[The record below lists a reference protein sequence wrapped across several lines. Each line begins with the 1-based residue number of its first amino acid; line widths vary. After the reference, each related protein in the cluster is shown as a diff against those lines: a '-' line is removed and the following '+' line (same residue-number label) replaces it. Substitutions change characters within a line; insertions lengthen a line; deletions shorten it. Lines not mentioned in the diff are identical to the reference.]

1 MSDNAGAP
9 SEWAHTSQRPAEKEE
24 KVPFRAVT
32 LFASL
37 LVGLVLV
44 GALSY
49 VFPAGDDRMAAE
61 LLVDRNTRIFPY
73 PFTIQNVMWLAFCAA
88 AGELVVRH
96 FTGRREGEQI
106 HLGLLP
112 EDDQTILRKRDLAPI
127 YHRVV
132 ESDPER
138 RYLLQR
144 LLTGALLQ
152 FRNSG
157 SVDQV
162 NSMTNVSL
170 ELYQHEIEL
179 RYNMLRYVIWL
190 IPTLGFIGTVLG
202 IAFAMR
208 SAGVMFAGASIMDG
222 TIGPEM
228 MEQLTGDLG
237 VAFYTTL
244 LALLQSAVLMFAM
257 HIMQGKEEGALNRI
271 GQYCLGNLSN
281 RLQEERVPASGSG
294 AAPTAGGKQGRSE
307 QGRSEQGQKQVDG
320 Q

>member
-1 MSDNAGAP
+1 MSDRAGAP
-9 SEWAHTSQRPAEKEE
+9 SEGAHTAQRPAERDEQ
-24 KVPFRAVT
+24 VPFRAVT

-37 LVGLVLV
+37 LVGIILV

-49 VFPAGDDRMAAE
+49 VFPAGTDSVGAE

-73 PFTIQNVMWLAFCAA
+73 PFTIQNVMWLAFCVA

-96 FTGRREGEQI
+96 STGRREGDQI
-106 HLGLLP
+106 YLGLLP
-112 EDDQTILRKRDLAPI
+112 EDDDTILHKRDLTPI
-127 YHRVV
+127 YARVV

-162 NSMTNVSL
+162 NSMVNVSL

-208 SAGVMFAGASIMDG
+208 TAGVMFAGASIVEG
-222 TIGPEM
+222 SIGPEM
-228 MEQLTGDLG
+228 MEQVTGDLG

-244 LALLQSAVLMFAM
+244 LALLQSALLMFAM

-271 GQYCLGNLSN
+271 GQYCLNNLSN
-281 RLQEERVPASGSG
+281 RLHEERSSG
-294 AAPTAGGKQGRSE
+294 GR
-307 QGRSEQGQKQVDG
+307 
-320 Q
+320 

>member
-1 MSDNAGAP
+1 MSDDAGTP
-9 SEWAHTSQRPAEKEE
+9 SEWADTSQQPAERDDRI
-24 KVPFRAVT
+24 PFRAVT
-32 LFASL
+32 LFTSL
-37 LVGLVLV
+37 LVGLVLI
-44 GALSY
+44 GALSW
-49 VFPAGDDRMAAE
+49 VFPAGDDSMAAE

-73 PFTIQNVMWLAFCAA
+73 PFTIQNVMWLAFCVA

-106 HLGLLP
+106 YLGLLP
-112 EDDQTILRKRDLAPI
+112 EDDETILRKRDLTPI
-127 YHRVV
+127 YQRTV

-162 NSMTNVSL
+162 NSMINVSL

-190 IPTLGFIGTVLG
+190 IPTLGFVGTVLG

-208 SAGVMFAGASIMDG
+208 TAGVMFAGASIMEG
-222 TIGPEM
+222 SIGPEM
-228 MEQLTGDLG
+228 MEQVTGDLG

-281 RLQEERVPASGSG
+281 RLHEERGPDRG
-294 AAPTAGGKQGRSE
+294 
-307 QGRSEQGQKQVDG
+307 
-320 Q
+320 

>member
-1 MSDNAGAP
+1 MSAREPGRPEWPQSAPQPVDSAAG
-9 SEWAHTSQRPAEKEE
+9 EE
-24 KVPFRAVT
+24 GIPFRAVI

-37 LVGLVLV
+37 LAGIALV
-44 GALSY
+44 GVLSY
-49 VFPAGDDRMAAE
+49 VFPAGDDSVGAE

-73 PFTIQNVMWLAFCAA
+73 PFTIQNIMWMAFCAA
-88 AGELVVRH
+88 AGELIVRH
-96 FTGRREGEQI
+96 VTGRRERAQI

-112 EDDQTILRKRDLAPI
+112 EDDETILRRHDLTPI

-132 ESDPER
+132 QSDPER
-138 RYLLQR
+138 RHLLQR

-162 NSMTNVSL
+162 NSMINVSL
-170 ELYQHEIEL
+170 ELYQHELEL

-190 IPTLGFIGTVLG
+190 IPTLGFVGTVLG

-208 SAGVMFAGASIMDG
+208 TAGVMFAGASI
-222 TIGPEM
+222 TEATLGPEM

-257 HIMQGKEEGALNRI
+257 HVMQGKEEGALNRI
-271 GQYCLGNLSN
+271 GQYCLANLSN
-281 RLQEERVPASGSG
+281 RLHEERIPSG
-294 AAPTAGGKQGRSE
+294 Q
-307 QGRSEQGQKQVDG
+307 
-320 Q
+320 

>member
-9 SEWAHTSQRPAEKEE
+9 SERAHATGRPAERDEQ
-24 KVPFRAVT
+24 VPFRAVT
-32 LFASL
+32 LFVSL
-37 LVGLVLV
+37 LVGIVLV

-49 VFPAGDDRMAAE
+49 VFPAGDDSMAAE

-73 PFTIQNVMWLAFCAA
+73 PFTIQNVMWVAFCVA

-96 FTGRREGEQI
+96 LTGRREGEQI

-112 EDDQTILRKRDLAPI
+112 EDDRTILRKGDLTPI
-127 YHRVV
+127 YNRVV

-144 LLTGALLQ
+144 LLTGAILQ

-190 IPTLGFIGTVLG
+190 IPTLGFIGTVTG

-208 SAGVMFAGASIMDG
+208 TAGVMFAGASIMEG
-222 TIGPEM
+222 SIGPEM

-244 LALLQSAVLMFAM
+244 LALMQSAVLMFAM
-257 HIMQGKEEGALNRI
+257 HVMQGKEEGALNRI

-281 RLQEERVPASGSG
+281 RLHEERSP
-294 AAPTAGGKQGRSE
+294 GRP
-307 QGRSEQGQKQVDG
+307 
-320 Q
+320 

>member
-1 MSDNAGAP
+1 MSDNADAP
-9 SEWAHTSQRPAEKEE
+9 PKRAHTPQRPVERDEQ
-24 KVPFRAVT
+24 VPFRAVT
-32 LFASL
+32 LFVSL
-37 LVGLVLV
+37 LAGIVLV

-49 VFPAGDDRMAAE
+49 VFPAGADSVGAE

-73 PFTIQNVMWLAFCAA
+73 PFTIQNVMWLGFCMA
-88 AGELVVRH
+88 AGELAVRH
-96 FTGRREGEQI
+96 FTGRREGDQI
-106 HLGLLP
+106 YLGLLP
-112 EDDQTILRKRDLAPI
+112 EDDETILRKSDLTPI
-127 YHRVV
+127 YERVV

-162 NSMTNVSL
+162 NSMVNLSL

-208 SAGVMFAGASIMDG
+208 SAGVMFAGASIVDG

-257 HIMQGKEEGALNRI
+257 HIMRGKEEGALNRI

-281 RLQEERVPASGSG
+281 RLHEERSP
-294 AAPTAGGKQGRSE
+294 GGR
-307 QGRSEQGQKQVDG
+307 
-320 Q
+320 

>member
-1 MSDNAGAP
+1 MSDKPGAP
-9 SEWAHTSQRPAEKEE
+9 SKGPHTSQRPAERDEQ
-24 KVPFRAVT
+24 VPFRAVT

-37 LVGLVLV
+37 MVGIILV

-49 VFPAGDDRMAAE
+49 VFPAGTDSVGAE

-73 PFTIQNVMWLAFCAA
+73 PFTIQNVMWLAFCVA

-96 FTGRREGEQI
+96 STGRREGEQI
-106 HLGLLP
+106 YLGLLP
-112 EDDQTILRKRDLAPI
+112 EDDETILRKRDLTPI
-127 YHRVV
+127 FERVV

-162 NSMTNVSL
+162 NSMVNVSL

-208 SAGVMFAGASIMDG
+208 TAGVMFAGASIVEG
-222 TIGPEM
+222 SIGPEM
-228 MEQLTGDLG
+228 MEQVTGDLG

-244 LALLQSAVLMFAM
+244 LALLQSALLMFAM

-271 GQYCLGNLSN
+271 GQYCLNNLSN
-281 RLQEERVPASGSG
+281 RLHEERSSG
-294 AAPTAGGKQGRSE
+294 R
-307 QGRSEQGQKQVDG
+307 R
-320 Q
+320 

>member
-1 MSDNAGAP
+1 MRESDNAGAP
-9 SEWAHTSQRPAEKEE
+9 SESPSESPTESPSESPSEPPSGSPSEWSHTSQRPADRDEQ
-24 KVPFRAVT
+24 VPFRAVT
-32 LFASL
+32 LFTSL
-37 LVGLVLV
+37 LVGILLV

-49 VFPAGDDRMAAE
+49 LFPAGDDSMAAE

-73 PFTIQNVMWLAFCAA
+73 PFTIQNVMWIAFCVA

-106 HLGLLP
+106 YLGLLP
-112 EDDQTILRKRDLAPI
+112 EDDETILRKRDLAPI
-127 YHRVV
+127 YNRVV

-138 RYLLQR
+138 RFLLQR

-257 HIMQGKEEGALNRI
+257 HVMRGKEEGALNRI

-281 RLQEERVPASGSG
+281 RLQEEPG
-294 AAPTAGGKQGRSE
+294 PGR
-307 QGRSEQGQKQVDG
+307 G
-320 Q
+320 

>member
-1 MSDNAGAP
+1 MSDDAGTP
-9 SEWAHTSQRPAEKEE
+9 SEWAHTSQRPTERDDRI
-24 KVPFRAVT
+24 PFRAVT

-37 LVGLVLV
+37 LVGIVLV
-44 GALSY
+44 GALSW
-49 VFPAGDDRMAAE
+49 VFPAGDDSMAAE

-73 PFTIQNVMWLAFCAA
+73 PFTIQNVMWLAFCVA

-96 FTGRREGEQI
+96 LTGRREGEQVF
-106 HLGLLP
+106 LGLLP
-112 EDDQTILRKRDLAPI
+112 EDDETILHKRDLTPI
-127 YHRVV
+127 YERVV

-138 RYLLQR
+138 RHLLQR

-162 NSMTNVSL
+162 NSMINVSL

-190 IPTLGFIGTVLG
+190 IPTLGFVGTVLG

-208 SAGVMFAGASIMDG
+208 TAGVMFAGASIMEG
-222 TIGPEM
+222 SIGPEM
-228 MEQLTGDLG
+228 MEQVTGDLG

-281 RLQEERVPASGSG
+281 RLHEERGPSRG
-294 AAPTAGGKQGRSE
+294 
-307 QGRSEQGQKQVDG
+307 
-320 Q
+320 

>member
-1 MSDNAGAP
+1 MSDDAGAP
-9 SEWAHTSQRPAEKEE
+9 SERAEAPRRPAERDEQI
-24 KVPFRAVT
+24 PFRAVT

-37 LVGLVLV
+37 LVGLILV

-49 VFPAGDDRMAAE
+49 VFPAGDDSVAAE

-73 PFTIQNVMWLAFCAA
+73 PFTIQNVMWLAFCVA

-96 FTGRREGEQI
+96 FTGRREGDQI

-112 EDDQTILRKRDLAPI
+112 EDDETILHKRDLPPI
-127 YHRVV
+127 YERTV

-162 NSMTNVSL
+162 NSMINVSL

-208 SAGVMFAGASIMDG
+208 TAGVMFAGAGIMEG
-222 TIGPEM
+222 SIGPEM
-228 MEQLTGDLG
+228 MEQVTGDLG

-244 LALLQSAVLMFAM
+244 LALLQSALLMFAM
-257 HIMQGKEEGALNRI
+257 HVMQGKEEGALNRI

-281 RLQEERVPASGSG
+281 RLHEERSPD
-294 AAPTAGGKQGRSE
+294 R
-307 QGRSEQGQKQVDG
+307 R
-320 Q
+320 